1 MACELLLK
9 KDFNVCVEC
18 ARDHLHEVNTLEATS
33 AMTGH
38 FGSID
43 WSAKQRSGQMC
54 SHRAAS
60 CGLCGFCVK
69 CSCRCHTVLQK
80 RFRFANQDQF
90 ESFVEKVRDKTSKM
104 KSLRT
109 GARTNKKASSLKKKW
124 AIDKVRKS
132 RIFIT
137 TEEDKVVRTFED
149 LLLRGGASTRTSSPK
164 AAHNKK
170 RKFIRGKYVK
180 RFGDLTK
187 HPTTGMFYCKCGRAS
202 EMENSIVA
210 HMGRMQGKDGEDAH
224 GPIDFSN
231 GIPEDM
237 PETCIQV
244 KRRKVHSNY
253 KPAYP
258 DLKPDSFTGTY
269 LCVCGRDF
277 GSNERAMKVHMTK
290 AKGKHG
296 PRKIAQMDD
305 AHKNG
310 ACSLQ
315 TIGK

>member
-1 MACELLLK
+1 M
-9 KDFNVCVEC
+9 
-18 ARDHLHEVNTLEATS
+18 
-33 AMTGH
+33 
-38 FGSID
+38 
-43 WSAKQRSGQMC
+43 
-54 SHRAAS
+54 
-60 CGLCGFCVK
+60 
-69 CSCRCHTVLQK
+69 
-80 RFRFANQDQF
+80 
-90 ESFVEKVRDKTSKM
+90 
-104 KSLRT
+104 
-109 GARTNKKASSLKKKW
+109 
-124 AIDKVRKS
+124 
-132 RIFIT
+132 
-137 TEEDKVVRTFED
+137 
-149 LLLRGGASTRTSSPK
+149 K

-180 RFGDLTK
+180 RFANLTK

-202 EMENSIVA
+202 EMEKSIVA

-269 LCVCGRDF
+269 LCVCGRFWLKQTCYESAHDE
-277 GSNERAMKVHMTK
+277 GERK
-290 AKGKHG
+290 AW
-296 PRKIAQMDD
+296 PQKIAQMDD

-310 ACSLQ
+310 TCSLQ

>member
-109 GARTNKKASSLKKKW
+109 GARTNKKASSLKKW
-124 AIDKVRKS
+124 DIDKVRKS

-149 LLLRGGASTRTSSPK
+149 LLSWWGF
-164 AAHNKK
+164 H
-170 RKFIRGKYVK
+170 
-180 RFGDLTK
+180 
-187 HPTTGMFYCKCGRAS
+187 
-202 EMENSIVA
+202 ENEFFESCT
-210 HMGRMQGKDGEDAH
+210 Q
-224 GPIDFSN
+224 
-231 GIPEDM
+231 
-237 PETCIQV
+237 
-244 KRRKVHSNY
+244 
-253 KPAYP
+253 
-258 DLKPDSFTGTY
+258 
-269 LCVCGRDF
+269 
-277 GSNERAMKVHMTK
+277 
-290 AKGKHG
+290 
-296 PRKIAQMDD
+296 
-305 AHKNG
+305 
-310 ACSLQ
+310 
-315 TIGK
+315 